1 MRQERKHIVF
11 LYLFIIFF
19 ALLFILIF
27 FVDPKSIFEA
37 GNFYVP
43 PLYIFLPLLF
53 LTIFSLF
60 SFILL
65 SKRRAALL
73 SIFVVSLL
81 ILRFFGFRSP
91 FYLLLLSSIILLS
104 EFFLADR
111 PRQKKSRL
119 LHKLES

>member
-1 MRQERKHIVF
+1 MRQERKHIIF

-27 FVDPKSIFEA
+27 FVDPKNTFVA
-37 GNFYVP
+37 GNISIP
-43 PLYIFLPLLF
+43 LLYIFLPLLF

-111 PRQKKSRL
+111 SHQKKSRL